1 MLRTGR
7 LLHPASPPAS
17 RPTTEV
23 SLPGTLASPRTG
35 LTPAGC
41 RELLIRL
48 RQTNLPYSHGVR
60 TAGHTWIQA
69 ETTVTPISEETVRA
83 LLEAMLA
90 PNSRPLRA
98 YTQAMR
104 PPRSASG
111 YAT

>member
-60 TAGHTWIQA
+60 TAGHTWIQGL
-69 ETTVTPISEETVRA
+69 IEEHKMWQ
-83 LLEAMLA
+83 EAKAKARLA
-90 PNSRPLRA
+90 A
-98 YTQAMR
+98 K
-104 PPRSASG
+104 PPTGFQGGSG
-111 YAT
+111 RVP